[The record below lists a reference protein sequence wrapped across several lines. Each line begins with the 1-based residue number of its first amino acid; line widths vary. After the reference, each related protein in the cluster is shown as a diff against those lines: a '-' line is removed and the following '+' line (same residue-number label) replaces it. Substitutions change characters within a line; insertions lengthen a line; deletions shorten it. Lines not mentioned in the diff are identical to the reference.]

1 MSMIRTEAALD
12 SMGVSVT
19 KLQQTAPKAG
29 AANVPS
35 ATTTVPGTVLM
46 AATQA
51 PAAAADVAALKT
63 QFDALLV
70 KLKAA
75 GLMANA

>member
-12 SMGVSVT
+12 SMGISTT

-46 AATQA
+46 AAARANVAAAPTQA
-51 PAAAADVAALKT
+51 EFND
-63 QFDALLV
+63 LLA
-70 KLKAA
+70 KLRTA
-75 GLMANA
+75 GILAP